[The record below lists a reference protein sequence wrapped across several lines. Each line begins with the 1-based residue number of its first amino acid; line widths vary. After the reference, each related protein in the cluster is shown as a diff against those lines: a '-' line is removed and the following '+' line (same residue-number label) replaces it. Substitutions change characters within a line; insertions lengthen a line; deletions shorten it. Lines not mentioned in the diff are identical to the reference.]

1 MPPPTMLMQGT
12 VLTGEVLQLS
22 YDFAVLLGQAVV
34 NRHGDLSQA
43 LRCAL
48 TVLLAVT
55 DDFLHHIVG
64 SGKSRVIWIDD
75 KVFSCCLSGSP
86 DDIREGNLSLEF
98 TPVFPEVLHDP
109 QTVDVFQV
117 ADLALYAA
125 LVGVVVFEDDSSV
138 RIGSS
143 SSIPIRDQV
152 PQLKNAAFLARVFKA
167 ECLPQRKRC
176 RGFPQR

>member
-1 MPPPTMLMQGT
+1 MIFLPSS
-12 VLTGEVLQLS
+12 LS
-22 YDFAVLLGQAVV
+22 LIAPRALSCIVIFPRTEPSMGPATTFFPVYFAVLLGQAVV

-64 SGKSRVIWIDD
+64 SGKSRVIRIDD

-109 QTVDVFQV
+109 ETVDVFQV

-125 LVGVVVFEDDSSV
+125 LVGVVVFEGLV
-138 RIGSS
+138 GQNRL
-143 SSIPIRDQV
+143 V
-152 PQLKNAAFLARVFKA
+152 QLHSHKGPGTAA
-167 ECLPQRKRC
+167 
-176 RGFPQR
+176 

>member
-55 DDFLHHIVG
+55 DDFLHHIVR
-64 SGKSRVIWIDD
+64 SGKSRVIRIDG
-75 KVFSCCLSGSP
+75 KVFSL
-86 DDIREGNLSLEF
+86 
-98 TPVFPEVLHDP
+98 
-109 QTVDVFQV
+109 
-117 ADLALYAA
+117 
-125 LVGVVVFEDDSSV
+125 
-138 RIGSS
+138 
-143 SSIPIRDQV
+143 
-152 PQLKNAAFLARVFKA
+152 
-167 ECLPQRKRC
+167 LPLWK
-176 RGFPQR
+176 P